1 VTTIEHVLRV
11 YERRVMAAAAAA
23 AAAAERT
30 CPFNDV
36 IHQPRPAPR
45 RALHNARAIVRSRV
59 IF

>member
-1 VTTIEHVLRV
+1 
-11 YERRVMAAAAAA
+11 MAAAAAA